1 MKRIFIFSGMV
12 LAITACTQTFETM
25 SRADAIAMCNA
36 QAAEAAQVVSG
47 NTTIG
52 VNSQTGPSF
61 GMGLQINLTP
71 KPQAQTF
78 EACMNELA
86 SNGQIVEG

>member
-1 MKRIFIFSGMV
+1 MKRIFIISGMV
-12 LAITACTQTFETM
+12 LAIAACTQTFETM

-36 QAAEAAQVVSG
+36 QAVEAAQVLSG
-47 NTTIG
+47 NTTLG
-52 VNSQTGPSF
+52 VNSQTGGFF
-61 GMGLQINLTP
+61 GAGVQINLTP

-86 SNGQIVEG
+86 ANGQILEG